1 MSEILDI
8 TNANFVE
15 EVEKSTVPVVVD
27 FSAEWCGP
35 CKMIAPILK
44 DVAAEYGDKVKVGKV
59 DVDVSGDLA
68 AKYNVRGVPT
78 VLFYKDGEIKNQFVG
93 ARPKEEFKKILDGL
107 V

>member
-1 MSEILDI
+1 MSEVLKI
-8 TNANFVE
+8 TTENFVD
-15 EVEKSTVPVVVD
+15 EVEKSTVPVIVD

-35 CKMIAPILK
+35 CKMLGPILK
-44 DVAAEYGDKVKVGKV
+44 EVAAEYGDKVKVGKV

-93 ARPKEEFKKILDGL
+93 ARPKEELKKILDGL
-107 V
+107 L